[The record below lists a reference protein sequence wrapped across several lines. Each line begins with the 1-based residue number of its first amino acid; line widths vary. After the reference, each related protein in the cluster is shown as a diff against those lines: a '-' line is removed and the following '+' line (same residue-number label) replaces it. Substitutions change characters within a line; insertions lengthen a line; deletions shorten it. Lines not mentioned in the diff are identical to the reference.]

1 MDILNGALNLAGI
14 IAFITK
20 WYALGCTLII
30 LLTYLVPDVGDK
42 MIAWVR
48 GKVFSAD
55 QLKQNVASI
64 SDQLAEIKASLKELK
79 K

>member
-1 MDILNGALNLAGI
+1 MEILNGALNLAGI

-64 SDQLAEIKASLKELK
+64 SEQLAALDAKIEALK